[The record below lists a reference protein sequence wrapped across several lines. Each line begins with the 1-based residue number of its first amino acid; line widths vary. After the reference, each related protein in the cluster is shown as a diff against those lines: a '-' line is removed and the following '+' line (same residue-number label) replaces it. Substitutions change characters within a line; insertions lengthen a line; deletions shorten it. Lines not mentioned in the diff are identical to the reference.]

1 MRDKSQ
7 VVLPLNLG
15 ICIPKGDLVFKVAEI
30 CEKLDYTKLFATY
43 VRAWRKVNPVTLF
56 EILVFAYMNRIFASR
71 EIERA
76 CKTDIR
82 FMWLLDGEPA
92 PSDSTITR
100 FMRGHLAEVIEDLF
114 YQFVAKL
121 CEIGEVKF
129 RNLFVDGTKI
139 EAYANKYTFVWKKAV
154 EKNLAKLDKKI
165 ESALPVMVERY
176 GFTSDVTLE
185 ECHDAL
191 VRQAQWLNLEF
202 AIGKGHHKTQLQRDI
217 ETLEAFLSKKVE
229 YASHLGKFRG
239 RNSYSKT
246 DVDATF
252 MHMKEDYMRNGQLK
266 PGYNIQIGVES
277 EYIVGVGS
285 FSNRTDVNTLIPFL
299 NRIQSHTHRRFERII
314 ADAGYES
321 SENYLYLQENGQEC
335 YIKPQNYEISKT
347 RKYKTDPYSVE
358 NMAYNAAKDEYT
370 CPDGRKLKFRRES
383 KKTTENGY
391 VVATRYY
398 SNDKCGRCPRKNKCH
413 RSQKGYRTVRV
424 NQVLNEYR
432 PKVLEALTS
441 ETGVLLRMNR
451 SIQVEGVFGVLKED
465 YGFRRF
471 LTRGRVNIETQFFLL
486 AFAFNI
492 EKLSNRTKKGRLGLD
507 LFRSNAS

>member
-1 MRDKSQ
+1 M
-7 VVLPLNLG
+7 VLPLNLG

-43 VRAWRKVNPVTLF
+43 VCAWRKVNPVTLF

-82 FMWLLDGEPA
+82 FMWLLDGEPV

-154 EKNLAKLDKKI
+154 EKNLAELDKKI
-165 ESALPVMVERY
+165 ESALPVMAERY

-321 SENYLYLQENGQEC
+321 SENYLYLKENGQEC

-347 RKYKTDPYSVE
+347 RRYKADPYSVE
-358 NMAYNAAKDEYT
+358 NMAYDPKKDEYT

-398 SNDKCGRCPRKNKCH
+398 SNDKCGRCPHKNKCH

-492 EKLSNRTKKGRLGLD
+492 EKLSNRTEKGRLGLD

>member
-1 MRDKSQ
+1 M
-7 VVLPLNLG
+7 VLPLNLG

-299 NRIQSHTHRRFERII
+299 NRIQNHTHRRFERIV

-398 SNDKCGRCPRKNKCH
+398 SNDKCGRCPHKNKCH